1 MCLCITVDARASQC
15 RPVFT
20 VLCSWPSIR
29 GLDELRSGRGLGLG
43 LGTSSEGDIVKSAYR
58 VIARLVAVGVILQ
71 AMFIALGTFLLWK
84 DIDDGL
90 IVTTDYNWAQGM
102 HGLFGLMVIPLLA
115 IVLLIVSFFAHIRG
129 GVKWAGIVLGLV
141 LLQVVL
147 AFTSF
152 GIPAVGALHGL
163 NAFAVLFAADY
174 AARRVSK
181 VDVASET
188 SVAAAV

>member
-1 MCLCITVDARASQC
+1 M
-15 RPVFT
+15 
-20 VLCSWPSIR
+20 
-29 GLDELRSGRGLGLG
+29 
-43 LGTSSEGDIVKSAYR
+43 KSAYR

-71 AMFIALGTFLLWK
+71 AMFIALGTFLPWK
-84 DIDDGL
+84 DVDDGL
-90 IVTTDYNWAQGM
+90 IVNVDYEGNWAQGM
-102 HGLFGLMVIPLLA
+102 HGLFGMMVIPLLA

-141 LLQVVL
+141 VLQVVL

-181 VDVASET
+181 ADVATET